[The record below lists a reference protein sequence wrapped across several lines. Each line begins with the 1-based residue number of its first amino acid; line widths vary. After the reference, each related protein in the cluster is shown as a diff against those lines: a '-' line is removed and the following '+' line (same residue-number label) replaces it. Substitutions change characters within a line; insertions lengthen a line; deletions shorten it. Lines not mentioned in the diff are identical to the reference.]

1 MLRFG
6 HPGVLTTQ
14 PPAEKQSG
22 MVTGH
27 VLALAAAEGIAHR
40 DAAMSCLQADDRHGE
55 GTELGYHGM
64 VLTHLREFKRAIPF
78 LEDAAAI
85 LRETGD
91 RSGEGQALRNL
102 GIALRGVGRSAEAI
116 TALQDA
122 AAIFRETGDRYREG
136 QALRNL
142 GVALQAAGQSE
153 EAITASASPDT
164 RQCPATPHRRT
175 GWEITL
181 AICFAVLALG
191 VAAGAL
197 SDLSGGSYVNFI
209 HLGLVAVVAGGLA
222 TRHRKR

>member
-1 MLRFG
+1 MLRSG

-14 PPAEKQSG
+14 PPAGKQSG

-27 VLALAAAEGIAHR
+27 VLALAAAEGIVHR
-40 DAAMSCLQADDRHGE
+40 DAAASCLQADDRHGE
-55 GTELGYHGM
+55 GTKLGYHGM

-78 LEDAAAI
+78 LQDAAAI
-85 LRETGD
+85 LRETSD

-122 AAIFRETGDRYREG
+122 AAIFREAGDRYREG

-142 GVALQAAGQSE
+142 RVMLQAAGQSE
-153 EAITASASPDT
+153 EAITASQDT
-164 RQCPATPHRRT
+164 RQCPATLHRRT
-175 GWEITL
+175 GWEIAL

-209 HLGLVAVVAGGLA
+209 YLGLVAIVAGGLA